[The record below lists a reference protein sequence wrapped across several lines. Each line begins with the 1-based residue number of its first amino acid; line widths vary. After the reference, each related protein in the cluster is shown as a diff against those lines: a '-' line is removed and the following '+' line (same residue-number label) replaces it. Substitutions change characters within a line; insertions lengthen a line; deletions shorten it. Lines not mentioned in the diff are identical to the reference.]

1 MYQFRKKAD
10 TLDKTEVN
18 GTGNSFVTLKDHR
31 HILWTMLLQGS
42 WIHLRMKF
50 LQFNIKDFYPYIKE
64 TSLHAA
70 IQFAK
75 EHVPITKKDIE
86 VIIHVRK
93 SVLCN
98 DGDPWVK

>member
-1 MYQFRKKAD
+1 
-10 TLDKTEVN
+10 
-18 GTGNSFVTLKDHR
+18 
-31 HILWTMLLQGS
+31 
-42 WIHLRMKF
+42 MKF
-50 LQFNIKDFYPYIKE
+50 LQFNVKDFYPYIKE
-64 TSLHAA
+64 TLLHAA

-98 DGDPWVK
+98 DGEPWVK